1 MASIAD
7 AAANQDRAKRGLG
20 EKSQSTVTREARG
33 GGIVIHFANF
43 AGGVDVHLFSHE
55 GGQGEDLV
63 KIADAP
69 EEILVAEEF
78 VEAVRCPGPPRKNCG
93 VPVPLEPNVEP
104 PRAIRKA
111 ESFRKIGRKNAA

>member
-1 MASIAD
+1 MNRSKNATQLEEPFVMAGVAD
-7 AAANQDRAKRGLG
+7 AAANQDRTKPGLG
-20 EKSQSTVTREARG
+20 EKSQNTVTREARG

-78 VEAVRCPGPPRKNCG
+78 DFRPIFLKDSVFLIARGGSTEKLRCAG
-93 VPVPLEPNVEP
+93 
-104 PRAIRKA
+104 A
-111 ESFRKIGRKNAA
+111 